1 MAITIYHEFNLDL
14 QNPGAPRIVH
24 AMQGES
30 LTRAA
35 KINLYNGGQAWTPPS
50 GAAYQVSYCKPD
62 GKGGTYATYQAD
74 GVQPAVTVSG
84 NTLTVPLIA
93 QMLEAAGMVRCEV
106 HMQSSAVMAYVE
118 RLSTFTF
125 FVSVHASAESGIDS
139 EDYWNVARTDKVVL
153 LTGDVSALA
162 NVTQTYSTL
171 SAFFSTPHVGD
182 TVVGSN
188 GYAATVTAASGTSVT
203 TVSTGKQWVDFT
215 SSGGGGATA
224 AEFRVTVVEDATTG
238 AITADKTY
246 AEIGTAYGNKQEIV
260 CYYRTS
266 RQNAMRINHILRL
279 ESATSTGMTFIETDA
294 TANSVNFKRLTLSTS
309 DEWAR
314 TDIPLSAAMVQY
326 SGTVGTQTVGS
337 VKAALDALA
346 IGNPLN
352 MSADFVASGKDDISD
367 WAVEAAAGSTTEYR
381 IAPGIYQ
388 IQFASGASDK
398 TIVTIIDDTVSNK
411 RLVKQEQITDEGFYH
426 LYIGTASA
434 PGVYSEDIVFGTD
447 DGVVSIN
454 NRQATLPWYNTS
466 DAGKVPVVEGNF
478 VKWKNLMPQIEITL
492 SSGESP
498 AITSVTKDGVSVGST
513 AAEWANAV
521 HEAVQKSWPI
531 AFVYNNTHYRP
542 SDVQWDD
549 TSTMLQHLRFSGPSD
564 ISQFFQICVWLYTDG
579 SAPGITIDDN
589 L

>member
-74 GVQPAVTVSG
+74 GAQPAVTVSG

-125 FVSVHASAESGIDS
+125 FVSVHASAESGVGS
-139 EDYWNVARTDKVVL
+139 EDYWAAARTDKVVL
-153 LTGDVSALA
+153 LADDIGAQA
-162 NVTQTYSTL
+162 NVTHTYTTL

-182 TVVGSN
+182 TVVGSD

-203 TVSTGKQWVDFT
+203 VVSTGKQWVDFA
-215 SSGGGGATA
+215 SAGGGSNVA
-224 AEFRVTVVEDATTG
+224 AEFPVKVVQDATTG
-238 AITADKTY
+238 ALTADKTFE
-246 AEIGTAYGNKQEIV
+246 EITDAQTKGQEVI
-260 CYYRTS
+260 CYFRTS
-266 RQNAMRINHILRL
+266 RQNAMQIHHILRL
-279 ESATSTGMTFIETDA
+279 ESSASSGMTFIETGVSAEAVD
-294 TANSVNFKRLTLSTS
+294 FMRLTLTTT
-309 DEWAR
+309 DEWTR
-314 TDIPLSAAMVQY
+314 TVIPLSAAMVKY

-346 IGNPLN
+346 IGNPLD

-367 WAVEAAAGSTTEYR
+367 WAVEAAVGSTTEYR

-388 IQFASGASDK
+388 IQLASGASDK

-411 RLVKQEQITDEGFYH
+411 RLVKQEQITDEGVYC
-426 LYIGTASA
+426 LYIGTANA
-434 PGVYSEDIVFGTD
+434 PGSYSEDICFGTD
-447 DGVVSIN
+447 DGTVSIN
-454 NRQATLPWYNTS
+454 GRTATLPWYDTS

-492 SSGESP
+492 SSGASP
-498 AITSVTKDGVSVGST
+498 TISSVTKDGVSVGST

-521 HEAVQKSWPI
+521 HEAAQKAWSI
-531 AFVYNNTHYRP
+531 AFVIGSVYYRP
-542 SDVQWDD
+542 SNVEWDSNR
-549 TSTMLQHLRFSGPSD
+549 TVLQYLLFSDPTDLSVYFR
-564 ISQFFQICVWLYTDG
+564 IHVTLPTDG
-579 SAPGITIDDN
+579 SVPTVIIDEG
-589 L
+589 